1 MFWSKFYHFI
11 TRHISFISTFYV
23 VFSIC
28 FKIITKHYLKS
39 WFRPS
44 WAVLDQLSTSTCQ
57 FKCQAEGTKS
67 RDDSRPIAKQYYQVG
82 GENETNLKDWTFSS
96 GVKTKWKK
104 LLRENWTLI
113 TKLSVVFP
121 SKLRDERRFFMRRIA
136 LLSVFQDLSC
146 KLKARESSSTRHLR
160 KQCPKMQGQTRMV
173 NSSLPIP
180 H

>member
-23 VFSIC
+23 VFSIY

-44 WAVLDQLSTSTCQ
+44 WAVLDQPGTTCQ
-57 FKCQAEGTKS
+57 FKCQAEETKS
-67 RDDSRPIAKQYYQVG
+67 RDNIIKW
-82 GENETNLKDWTFSS
+82 GENETSLKD
-96 GVKTKWKK
+96 
-104 LLRENWTLI
+104 WTLI